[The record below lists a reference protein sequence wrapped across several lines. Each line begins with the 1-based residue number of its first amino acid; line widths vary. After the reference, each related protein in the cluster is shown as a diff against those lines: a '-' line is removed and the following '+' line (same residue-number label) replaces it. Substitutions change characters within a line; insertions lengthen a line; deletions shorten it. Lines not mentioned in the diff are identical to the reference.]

1 LQQSNSQKMTKHSM
15 LSRSFNLL
23 SSKSSE

>member
-1 LQQSNSQKMTKHSM
+1 MTKHSM

-23 SSKSSE
+23 SSKPSE